1 VKKTSSSA
9 CEQQY
14 KDKDKDKDKEVGRK
28 IWSVALAVVKAF
40 ADAA

>member
-1 VKKTSSSA
+1 MKKTSSSA

-14 KDKDKDKDKEVGRK
+14 KERDKDDAKEVGRK